1 MGFFHDPF
9 IDLWMD
15 MSLMITGEESCRVW
29 KRKIYASITLEVY
42 AKVPKNVSQITGF
55 SSSRVGPIFAKLLG
69 GKENLVSSTII
80 FFQRGNQIC
89 QSNLTCISL
98 VTKTPVER
106 HILFHWKVTVVN
118 TDPLGKGPLFKS
130 DGFLPA
136 GGSSLQWVIWIVLTY
151 YFIMWLSFFL
161 SYTFQK
167 AQKWKKIFFWG
178 YWGYWA
184 APRSLEPHLFMLN
197 EPHSLGVP
205 SQEPP
210 VPNWK
215 PDLARCSWRACVN
228 LSVLFFTLSMFS
240 TTT

>member
-167 AQKWKKIFFWG
+167 AQKWKKRFFL
-178 YWGYWA
+178 
-184 APRSLEPHLFMLN
+184 RL
-197 EPHSLGVP
+197 LGLL
-205 SQEPP
+205 SCTQEP
-210 VPNWK
+210 W
-215 PDLARCSWRACVN
+215 AS
-228 LSVLFFTLSMFS
+228 SVHA
-240 TTT
+240 